1 MESCQAFTSEVYSKS
16 TQVIHMA
23 TKDIRRENFDVSPE
37 QQADIETLQA
47 VLNTNSKKEAVLLAV
62 QLTLHIAAEAK
73 KGNQFF
79 VGHPGEALQRL
90 IMLGIERP
98 ELKGW
103 TYLVEHA
110 HPWKKQLYIKGRKLP
125 AAVVWSE
132 MHVNKLSIEDAVEN
146 WDLPKEVILEVL
158 QYCEAHKTL
167 LEMEAAEEERL
178 LREKGIEIGR
188 PTAHR

>member
-1 MESCQAFTSEVYSKS
+1 VASRDF
-16 TQVIHMA
+16 
-23 TKDIRRENFDVSPE
+23 RRENFDVSPE
-37 QQADIETLQA
+37 QQAEIETLQA

-79 VGHPGEALQRL
+79 IGLPGGALQRL
-90 IMLGIERP
+90 VMLGIERP

-110 HPWKKQLYIKGRKLP
+110 HPWKKQLYVKGRKLP

-132 MHVNKLSIEDAVEN
+132 MLVNQLSIEDAVEN
-146 WDLPKEVILEVL
+146 WDLPKEVIFEIV
-158 QYCEAHKTL
+158 QYCESNKAL
-167 LEMEAAEEERL
+167 IEMSV
-178 LREKGIEIGR
+178 LRQNVSFKNCEMPG
-188 PTAHR
+188 TTF